1 MTTVEALRM
10 EIETLRAEVDR
21 QRDALGRIADTLSPG
36 PCERCTCAGCRG
48 EMNEALQIASRML
61 AEEAEPVP
69 SRFAAV
75 RAIFAGHSLQSW

>member
-10 EIETLRAEVDR
+10 EIQSLRAEVDR
-21 QRDALGRIADTLSPG
+21 QREALGRIADTLSPG

-48 EMNEALQIASRML
+48 EMNEALHIASGMIVQEP
-61 AEEAEPVP
+61 APVP
-69 SRFAAV
+69 SRFSAV